1 MIYHSEVITLQKSL
15 KRKQNNKDRKYP
27 DVEIEKIDLSER
39 WKKHLLSLVK
49 KDTNESEDFDEYRI
63 VHKAWSWITS
73 TSDMYWI
80 VIDLLDVL
88 GVASVKHILGYLM
101 LEYNLEDMDS
111 KQYKSKENT
120 IRSILR
126 LFYRLNI
133 IDCFKLEEEDLG
145 HQKYTVTLW
154 VSPFYKEKQKEK
166 AKKLYILSGGIKI
179 RKKNK
184 ITAPKSPEYVVSHNN
199 EVKRLSKATIDS
211 NIDVAFCEE
220 CGTEYPIG
228 FEGEYCMNC
237 QDNLKRL
244 REIKVKKNKA
254 RS

>member
-1 MIYHSEVITLQKSL
+1 MLQKSL
-15 KRKQNNKDRKYP
+15 KRKQNIKDRKYP
-27 DVEIEKIDLSER
+27 DIAIEKIDLPNR
-39 WKKHLLSLVK
+39 WKKHLLTLVK
-49 KDTNESEDFDEYRI
+49 RDTNETEDFDEYRV
-63 VHKAWSWITS
+63 VHRAWSWILS

-80 VIDLLDVL
+80 VIDLLDIL

-120 IRSILR
+120 IRSILN

-133 IDCFKLEEEDLG
+133 IDCFKLEEDELG

-154 VSPFYKEKQKEK
+154 VSPFYKERQKEK
-166 AKKLYILSGGIKI
+166 AKQLYILSGGVETTK
-179 RKKNK
+179 RSKKLS
-184 ITAPKSPEYVVSHNN
+184 PKSPKYVVAHNN
-199 EVKRLSKATIDS
+199 EVKRLSKVTIDS

-244 REIKVKKNKA
+244 RELKA
-254 RS
+254 RKKKVHS